1 MAPIL
6 LSLVPMKKKPLNHNH
21 LLDIMAC
28 SVVVLDHQLRVTYLN
43 QSAEILLS
51 HSLNR
56 VQGAD
61 IYDIMWGKSFC
72 EQLEYA
78 RQQNEPQAIRAASLT
93 LADNQQIMLDCII
106 TPQQETTSP
115 GKQHWLL
122 LELHRIDRQLQIV
135 RDKQIQQQ
143 QQAITELVRGL
154 AHEVKNP
161 LGGLRGAA
169 QLLESELES
178 NELKEYTQ
186 IIISEADRLKTL
198 VDDLLGPG
206 KIPDYE
212 NINIHEI
219 LEHVC
224 NLIQIESGTQITVER
239 DYDPSIP
246 ELKCDRG
253 HMIQVVLNIAS
264 NAVRALNGQG
274 TIKLRTRILRQFTIH
289 QKRHKLVLKTDIFD
303 DGIGVPEHL
312 QDKLFLPMV
321 SGHAEGSGLGLA
333 IAQSLINQSGGMIQF
348 ESKPGATC
356 FSILLPLDNKDTG
369 HG

>member
-1 MAPIL
+1 
-6 LSLVPMKKKPLNHNH
+6 MKKKPPNHNN
-21 LLDIMAC
+21 LLEVMAC
-28 SVVVLDHQLRVTYLN
+28 AVVVLDHDLCITYLN
-43 QSAEILLS
+43 QSAEILLGQ
-51 HSLNR
+51 SLHR
-56 VQGAD
+56 IKGSS
-61 IYDIMWGKSFC
+61 IMGVMRSQSFY
-72 EQLEYA
+72 EQLESA
-78 RQQNEPQAIRAASLT
+78 RQQNEPHAIRAASLT

-106 TPQQETTSP
+106 TPQQEASYP
-115 GKQHWLL
+115 GKQPWLL
-122 LELHRIDRQLQIV
+122 LELHRMDRQLQIV
-135 RDKQIQQQ
+135 RDKQILQQ

-169 QLLESELES
+169 QLLESELDS
-178 NELKEYTQ
+178 DELKEYTK

-206 KIPDYE
+206 KMPNYE
-212 NINIHEI
+212 SINIHEI

-224 NLIQIESGTQITVER
+224 NLVQVESGARITIER

-246 ELKCDRG
+246 ELEGDRG
-253 HMIQVVLNIAS
+253 HLIQVVLNIIS
-264 NAVRALNGQG
+264 NAVRALDSQG

-289 QKRHKLVLKTDIFD
+289 QKRHKLVLKTDICD
-303 DGIGVPEHL
+303 DGAGVPEYL
-312 QDKLFLPMV
+312 QDKLFLPMI